1 MPVFSA
7 PARTH
12 LKETWRTVC
21 CLGFVSLRIFNFARA
36 HSLNS
41 QRNEQRQVIKANR
54 VDLVTI
60 QLNFNTPEE

>member
-7 PARTH
+7 SPSEGNVAY
-12 LKETWRTVC
+12 
-21 CLGFVSLRIFNFARA
+21 CLLFGFRFIPHFLFCSA